1 MGFIARDSGG
11 SDFKRVPPGVHI
23 GRCIGIIDLGTQE
36 VEWQGDKKLQHKLM
50 LKWELF
56 GEDENG
62 EPLTIDQDGKQM
74 PLTISKRYTMSLS
87 DKSRLRADLAAW
99 RGRDFT
105 DEELHSFDVSKLAG
119 AYCMVNVTS
128 SETNGKTYS
137 NVANL
142 TPLPAALKNAK
153 PKGVHDIQLF
163 DVDSPDMKVYATFY
177 EKLRETIESYTGS
190 GILVLVTHGDFI
202 QAVLGARSREGE
214 AVVVNLN
221 ENGLHAAARIVF
233 N

>member
-1 MGFIARDSGG
+1 MGFIAKDSGG

-23 GRCIGIIDLGTQE
+23 GRCVGVIDLGTQE
-36 VEWQGDKKLQHKLM
+36 VEWQGEKKLQHKMM

-62 EPLTIDQDGKQM
+62 QPLEVDQDGRSM
-74 PLTISKRYTMSLS
+74 PMTISKRYTMSLS

-119 AYCMVNVTS
+119 AYCMVNVTES
-128 SETNGKTYS
+128 NTNGKTYS

-153 PKGVHDIQLF
+153 PAGVHPVVLF
-163 DVDSPDMKVYATFY
+163 DIDAPDMKVYATFY
-177 EKLRETIESYTGS
+177 EKLRETIQASMEWKSKGS
-190 GILVLVTHGDFI
+190 
-202 QAVLGARSREGE
+202 RREITQ
-214 AVVVNLN
+214 N
-221 ENGLHAAARIVF
+221 EPTAFDDMDSELLEPPF
-233 N
+233 